1 MILKGPCFL
10 KTKEK
15 EERKLIQE
23 NVKVENSKGQEKQ
36 KTNQRMKE
44 TLNWK
49 FRDMQK
55 SGEIKNIKET
65 STEIEEIT

>member
-1 MILKGPCFL
+1 
-10 KTKEK
+10 
-15 EERKLIQE
+15 
-23 NVKVENSKGQEKQ
+23 
-36 KTNQRMKE
+36 MKE

-65 STEIEEIT
+65 STEIEEIM